1 MAFSFY
7 FKLALSNIVKNKKN
21 YLPYVISNI
30 VVIAIFFCFRNLI
43 DNIAVYSSIGITIIT
58 SLLGFGVTVL
68 ALFSLIFMFYTNS
81 FLFKRRQ
88 KELGLYNVL
97 GMEKRHLSM
106 MIGFEVVI
114 VAVTSIACGLF
125 FGALFYKL
133 AELFLFK
140 LLNQPLILGL
150 HYSFEAFLFTV
161 ELFVT
166 IFGLTFI
173 YSIYQIRHVNAIHLM
188 SGAKSGE
195 KEPKTRHLLT
205 LVGFVSLFAGYYLSQ
220 KAKYDPAA
228 IFIFFLAVIL
238 VIIGTYCLFV
248 AGSVALLKL
257 LKKNNRFYY
266 QPKHFTMISQMIYR
280 MKQNAVGLANIC
292 ILSTMVIVT
301 LSTTTALYLS
311 IEDLINQS
319 YPQDVSI
326 FLNSEIQETGVDE
339 EGGTIYENLPIDL
352 KKVDEEVRTLA
363 KEYNVTLNDVNM
375 YEQYSMS
382 AKIDGA
388 DITLL
393 SDESNNVMQ
402 VVYFVPQK
410 YLGDLACVRDSDEI
424 MVYQSEGAFDKLS
437 SLTINNQSFD
447 IVSTLDHINIPGIKA
462 EAKKTGVVYVFLKDE
477 ATISS
482 VIGMD
487 FQEALRT
494 RMGSVYQFNLSE
506 EDEAVFYE
514 QLTDRFHNNKQV
526 YYTCR
531 IESRRADSNDIFNL
545 YGGLFFIGLFLGFT
559 FMIATI
565 LIIYYKQISEGYDDA
580 SRYEVMQKVGMS
592 KQEIKRSI
600 RSQILSV
607 FFLPLLVACCHM
619 MFAFRLI
626 KIILS
631 FLHLTN
637 TMLFMQ
643 ACIGVVGV
651 FAVSY
656 CLIYLV
662 TSKEYYKIVTLD

>member
-30 VVIAIFFCFRNLI
+30 VVIAIFLCFRNLI
-43 DNIAVYSSIGITIIT
+43 DNIAVYSSIGITTIT
-58 SLLGFGVTVL
+58 SLLGFGVSVL

-114 VAVTSIACGLF
+114 VAVTSLVCGLF
-125 FGALFYKL
+125 CGALFYKL

-140 LLNQPLILGL
+140 LLNQPLISGL
-150 HYSFEAFLFTV
+150 HYSFEAFLFTI
-161 ELFVT
+161 ELFSA

-173 YSIYQIRHVNAIHLM
+173 YSIFQIRHVNAIQLM

-195 KEPKTRHLLT
+195 KEPKTRHLMT
-205 LVGFVSLFAGYYLSQ
+205 LVGLVSLFAGYYLSQ
-220 KAKYDPAA
+220 KVGYTLDAIA
-228 IFIFFLAVIL
+228 IFFPAVIL

-248 AGSVALLKL
+248 AGTVALLKL
-257 LKKNNRFYY
+257 LKKNKRFYY
-266 QPKHFTMISQMIYR
+266 QSKHFTMISQMIYR

-301 LSTTTALYLS
+301 LSTTIALYLS
-311 IEDLINQS
+311 IEDFIGNR
-319 YPQDVSI
+319 YPQDISI
-326 FLNSEIQETGVDE
+326 FLNSEVQAKVNEAGE
-339 EGGTIYENLPIDL
+339 TIYENQPIDL
-352 KKVDEEVRTLA
+352 KKVDEEIRTLA
-363 KEYNVTLNDVNM
+363 KEYNVVLEDVNM
-375 YEQYSMS
+375 YEQYRMS
-382 AKIDGA
+382 AKIDGT

-393 SDESNNVMQ
+393 NDDANNMYGVC
-402 VVYFVPQK
+402 FVPQK
-410 YLGDLACVRDSDEI
+410 YLGDLARIQNADEV
-424 MVYQSEGAFDKLS
+424 MVYQSDGNFDGVS
-437 SLTINNQSFD
+437 NLTINNQSFD
-447 IVSTLDHINIPGIKA
+447 IVSTLDHLNIPGIKA
-462 EAKKTGVVYVFLKDE
+462 EAKTGAVYVFLKDE
-477 ATISS
+477 DAISS

-487 FQEALRT
+487 FQEALQT
-494 RMGSVYQFNLSE
+494 RMGSVYQFNLSK

-514 QLTDRFHNNKQV
+514 PLSDRLFGHEQN
-526 YYTCR
+526 YYTCY
-531 IESRRADSNDIFNL
+531 IENRRTDASDIFNL
-545 YGGLFFIGLFLGFT
+545 FGGLFFIGLFLGLT
-559 FMIATI
+559 FIIATI

-619 MFAFRLI
+619 LFAFRLI

-631 FLHLTN
+631 FLSLTN
-637 TMLFMQ
+637 TAVFMQ

-656 CLIYLV
+656 CLIYLM

>member
-30 VVIAIFFCFRNLI
+30 VVIAIFLCFRNLI
-43 DNIAVYSSIGITIIT
+43 DNIAVYSSIGITTIT
-58 SLLGFGVTVL
+58 SLLGFGVSVL

-114 VAVTSIACGLF
+114 VAVTSLGCGLF
-125 FGALFYKL
+125 CGALFYKL

-140 LLNQPLILGL
+140 LLNQPLISGL
-150 HYSFEAFLFTV
+150 HYSFEAFLFTI
-161 ELFVT
+161 ELFSA

-173 YSIYQIRHVNAIHLM
+173 YSIFQIRHVNAIQLM

-195 KEPKTRHLLT
+195 KEPKTRHLMT
-205 LVGFVSLFAGYYLSQ
+205 LVGLVSLFAGYYLSQ
-220 KAKYDPAA
+220 KVGYTLDAIA
-228 IFIFFLAVIL
+228 IFFPAVIL

-248 AGSVALLKL
+248 AGTVALLKL
-257 LKKNNRFYY
+257 LKKNKRFYY
-266 QPKHFTMISQMIYR
+266 QSKHFTMISQMIYR

-301 LSTTTALYLS
+301 LSTTIALYLS
-311 IEDLINQS
+311 IEDFIGNR
-319 YPQDVSI
+319 YPQDISI
-326 FLNSEIQETGVDE
+326 FLNSEVQVKVNEAGE
-339 EGGTIYENLPIDL
+339 TIYENLPIDL
-352 KKVDEEVRTLA
+352 KKVDEEIRALA
-363 KEYNVTLNDVNM
+363 KEYNVVLEDVNM
-375 YEQYSMS
+375 YEQYRMS
-382 AKIDGA
+382 AKIDGT

-393 SDESNNVMQ
+393 NDDANNMYGVC
-402 VVYFVPQK
+402 FVPQK
-410 YLGDLACVRDSDEI
+410 YLGDLARIQNADEV
-424 MVYQSEGAFDKLS
+424 MVYQSDGNFDGVS
-437 SLTINNQSFD
+437 NLTINNQSFD
-447 IVSTLDHINIPGIKA
+447 IVSTLDHLNIPGIKA
-462 EAKKTGVVYVFLKDE
+462 EAKTGAVYVFLKDE
-477 ATISS
+477 DAISS

-487 FQEALRT
+487 FQEALQT
-494 RMGSVYQFNLSE
+494 RMGSVYQFNLSK

-514 QLTDRFHNNKQV
+514 PLSDCLFEHEQN
-526 YYTCR
+526 YYTCN
-531 IESRRADSNDIFNL
+531 IESRRAETSDVFNL
-545 YGGLFFIGLFLGFT
+545 FGGLFFIGLFLGFT
-559 FMIATI
+559 FIIATI
-565 LIIYYKQISEGYDDA
+565 LIIYYKQISEGYGDA

-619 MFAFRLI
+619 LFAFRLI

-631 FLHLTN
+631 FLSLTN
-637 TMLFMQ
+637 TAVFMQ

-656 CLIYLV
+656 CLIYLM